1 MRYNKANV
9 RRRGFVLIRQRVF
22 FVRLSLYIRILNC
35 MNWNDLE
42 MTWFDLYNNLFQR
55 LAFLLVHSALSV
67 YSATTRFTETVDS
80 IILIENQLKQN
91 DSIYSLN
98 DQITTQENG
107 PTRKYF
113 FDFCDFFVD
122 NRKVQIFGRFWR
134 KCCRFRPNRFVR
146 LNRLSN
152 EFRWSD
158 DL

>member
-1 MRYNKANV
+1 
-9 RRRGFVLIRQRVF
+9 
-22 FVRLSLYIRILNC
+22 
-35 MNWNDLE
+35 

-113 FDFCDFFVD
+113 FDFVDFFVD
-122 NRKVQIFGRFWR
+122 NRKVQPPDFWSILT
-134 KCCRFRPNRFVR
+134 KV
-146 LNRLSN
+146 LSIPAKWVCSTQSTF
-152 EFRWSD
+152 ERIPMK
-158 DL
+158 

>member
-1 MRYNKANV
+1 MTR
-9 RRRGFVLIRQRVF
+9 
-22 FVRLSLYIRILNC
+22 
-35 MNWNDLE
+35 NDLG

-113 FDFCDFFVD
+113 FDFVDFFVD
-122 NRKVQIFGRFWR
+122 NRKVQPPDFWSILT
-134 KCCRFRPNRFVR
+134 KV
-146 LNRLSN
+146 LSIPAKWVCSTQSTF
-152 EFRWSD
+152 ERIPMK
-158 DL
+158 